1 MATAAAGTV
10 KAIKRL
16 FENGGNSESGSF
28 INGHDNLHNGTSRG
42 SNSHSNLAKSVNIQN
57 GHASSVL
64 SCSTSSE
71 RLYADRAPK
80 EQSRNKLTP
89 PKVKPKPHVYRKT
102 APTVQPESSDKSK
115 ILTNYEKIKSNSAVG
130 PSMLGCKAANGTKEN
145 NVLPSRLP
153 ISSNEPGSKHSAVSG
168 NDVGIKANK
177 ERNESDALSSVSFS
191 SRNPSKKPPPIPK
204 KPKSILSGYSNDGL
218 RTHYKY
224 DEALEE
230 QFGIKVDQS
239 SYDLTGRW
247 VAYQAERQQETVL
260 NKLKKRGTETVG
272 KTLLNGEPMNLSRT
286 SSITSSTGRSCSN
299 FTNSSIRS
307 ILKKGRPSLGVENKK
322 RLTFKDDNE
331 LITKYNYPSEES
343 YDDVDSLDRYR
354 SALDSDSDS
363 SSTFDEPEDYDFDN
377 VNTVNNPR
385 SSGDR
390 INENRILFAGSTA
403 SSSTLKGLTAHQ
415 QKHSSHSSRNN
426 YSSSKNNSDAGGASG
441 NSNSGKKITVGN
453 SSTKCSEAFTF
464 NPLIVTPSKGGSKS
478 HRIVC
483 KTEKL

>member
-1 MATAAAGTV
+1 MAMAAAGTV
-10 KAIKRL
+10 EAMKRL

-57 GHASSVL
+57 GHANSVL

-71 RLYADRAPK
+71 RLYVDMAST

-102 APTVQPESSDKSK
+102 APTVQPESSDKFK
-115 ILTNYEKIKSNSAVG
+115 ILNNNEKIKSGSAVG
-130 PSMLGCKAANGTKEN
+130 SSMLGYKAANGTKEN
-145 NVLPSRLP
+145 NVPPSRLP

-168 NDVGIKANK
+168 NDVGIKTNK
-177 ERNESDALSSVSFS
+177 ERNESDALSSVSIS

-224 DEALEE
+224 DEALKE
-230 QFGIKVDQS
+230 QFGLKVDQS

-272 KTLLNGEPMNLSRT
+272 KTLLNGEPLNLSRT
-286 SSITSSTGRSCSN
+286 SSITSSTGRSYSN

-363 SSTFDEPEDYDFDN
+363 SSTFDEPEDYNFDN

-426 YSSSKNNSDAGGASG
+426 YSSSKNNSDAGGAIG
-441 NSNSGKKITVGN
+441 NNNSGKKITERN
-453 SSTKCSEAFTF
+453 SSAKCSEAFTF
-464 NPLIVTPSKGGSKS
+464 NPLIVKPSKGGSKS
-478 HRIVC
+478 HRIIC